1 MLDHSIF
8 SNNIMVR
15 FRVILLYVFSE
26 QQKIN
31 SGYFLFEAEQ
41 KAKKAKKDM
50 AGKHQLHKPKQFEK
64 SIDEQDI
71 IVVDSSD
78 DTTVTD
84 ESVNS

>member
-1 MLDHSIF
+1 
-8 SNNIMVR
+8 
-15 FRVILLYVFSE
+15 
-26 QQKIN
+26 
-31 SGYFLFEAEQ
+31 
-41 KAKKAKKDM
+41 M

-78 DTTVTD
+78 DSTITD

>member
-1 MLDHSIF
+1 
-8 SNNIMVR
+8 MVR
-15 FRVILLYVFSE
+15 FRVILLYACSE

-41 KAKKAKKDM
+41 KAKKSKIYM
-50 AGKHQLHKPKQFEK
+50 AGKHQLHKSKQFEK

-78 DTTVTD
+78 DSTITA